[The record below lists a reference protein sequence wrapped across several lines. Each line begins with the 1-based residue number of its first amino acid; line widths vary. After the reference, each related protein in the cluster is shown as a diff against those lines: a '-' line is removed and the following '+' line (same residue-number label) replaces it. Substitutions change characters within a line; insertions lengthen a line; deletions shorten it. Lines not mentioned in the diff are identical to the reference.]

1 MLERLELEL
10 KAREENLKILKKY
23 KENDKKFVRETVNKI
38 LNF

>member
-10 KAREENLKILKKY
+10 KAREETLKILKKH
-23 KENDKKFVRETVNKI
+23 KENEKKFVSKTVTKI